1 MFLVIAV
8 WFVVSVFVAGLLGL
22 FVVVGRGE

>member
-8 WFVVSVFVAGLLGL
+8 WFIAAVAFGVL
-22 FVVVGRGE
+22 FGFCCEVGRGE